1 MMGFGDTTALK
12 VRTMSEK
19 SQFFPVFLKPLL
31 AWAGGFLVF
40 SWLIGVPDSFV
51 RSAPTGI
58 AESRQIAESTG
69 DSGRLADGLGDRL
82 HGILAV
88 QQNAWNQGDIRQFM
102 DAYWNDEA
110 LTFSSGGKTTRGWQ
124 ATYERYKSRYPDRA
138 AMGQLTFDALETSQ
152 IDEQAALTLGN
163 WKLEK
168 DKPARGNFS
177 LVWKR
182 IDGQWRIVHDHSSLL
197 TEPN

>member
-1 MMGFGDTTALK
+1 
-12 VRTMSEK
+12 
-19 SQFFPVFLKPLL
+19 
-31 AWAGGFLVF
+31 VF
-40 SWLIGVPDSFV
+40 SWLVGVPDSFV
-51 RSAPTGI
+51 RSASTGI
-58 AESRQIAESTG
+58 AESSQIPESTG

-82 HGILAV
+82 HGILAI

-102 DAYWNDEA
+102 DAYWNEEA

-124 ATYERYKSRYPDRA
+124 ATYERYKSKYPDRT

-163 WKLEK
+163 WKLDK

-182 IDGQWRIVHDHSSLL
+182 IDGQWKIVHDHSSLL
-197 TEPN
+197 AEPN

>member
-1 MMGFGDTTALK
+1 MTGFGDTTALG
-12 VRTMSEK
+12 VRIMGEK
-19 SQFFPVFLKPLL
+19 SRSFSVISKLL
-31 AWAGGFLVF
+31 LVWAGGFLVF
-40 SWLIGVPDSFV
+40 SWLVGVPDSFV
-51 RSAPTGI
+51 RSASTGI
-58 AESRQIAESTG
+58 AESSQIAGSTG

-110 LTFSSGGKTTRGWQ
+110 LTFSSGGKTTRSWQ

-152 IDEQAALTLGN
+152 IDEHAALTLGN

-182 IDGQWRIVHDHSSLL
+182 IDGEWKIVHDHSSLL

>member
-1 MMGFGDTTALK
+1 M
-12 VRTMSEK
+12 MSEK
-19 SQFFPVFLKPLL
+19 HMVSQKPPLFPVISKSLLSAAVFFAMFFWLFGVQIWPVQNGPVPTGPL
-31 AWAGGFLVF
+31 VN
-40 SWLIGVPDSFV
+40 
-51 RSAPTGI
+51 RSAVYAASTQMPT
-58 AESRQIAESTG
+58 RPN
-69 DSGRLADGLGDRL
+69 DRLEERL

-110 LTFSSGGKTTRGWQ
+110 LTFSSGGTTTRGWQ

-163 WKLEK
+163 WKLDK

-182 IDGQWRIVHDHSSLL
+182 IDGQWKIVHDHSSLL

>member
-1 MMGFGDTTALK
+1 M
-12 VRTMSEK
+12 MSEQHMV
-19 SQFFPVFLKPLL
+19 SQKPPLFPVISKILL
-31 AWAGGFLVF
+31 SAAGFFALFFGL
-40 SWLIGVPDSFV
+40 LGVQTGPAGNGPVQNGPFV
-51 RSAPTGI
+51 NRSAIYAVSAPMPT
-58 AESRQIAESTG
+58 RPNDQ
-69 DSGRLADGLGDRL
+69 LGDRL

-88 QQNAWNQGDIRQFM
+88 QQNAWNQGNIRQFM

-124 ATYERYKSRYPDRA
+124 ATYERYKSKYPDQA

-152 IDEQAALTLGN
+152 IGEQAALTLGN
-163 WKLEK
+163 WKLDK
-168 DKPARGNFS
+168 DKPAHGNFS

-182 IDGQWRIVHDHSSLL
+182 IDGQWKIVHDHSSLL

>member
-1 MMGFGDTTALK
+1 M
-12 VRTMSEK
+12 MSEQHIV
-19 SQFFPVFLKPLL
+19 SQKPPLSPVISK
-31 AWAGGFLVF
+31 FLVSLAVF
-40 SWLIGVPDSFV
+40 FAMFFWLYGVQNGPLV
-51 RSAPTGI
+51 NRSAIFAASAPMPT
-58 AESRQIAESTG
+58 RPNDQ
-69 DSGRLADGLGDRL
+69 LVDRL

-102 DAYWNDEA
+102 AAYWNHEA

-124 ATYERYKSRYPDRA
+124 ATYERYKSKYPDQA

-163 WKLEK
+163 WKLDK

-182 IDGQWRIVHDHSSLL
+182 IDGQWKIVHDHSSLL
-197 TEPN
+197 AEPN

>member
-1 MMGFGDTTALK
+1 MKSD
-12 VRTMSEK
+12 K
-19 SQFFPVFLKPLL
+19 SQLFPMFSKPML
-31 AWAGGFLVF
+31 AWVCGFLVF
-40 SWLIGVPDSFV
+40 SWLIGAPGSMV
-51 RSAPTGI
+51 RSESTRI
-58 AESRQIAESTG
+58 AESTQIAESTG
-69 DSGRLADGLGDRL
+69 DAGRFADGLADRL

-88 QQNAWNQGDIRQFM
+88 QQMAWNRGDIRQFM
-102 DAYWNDEA
+102 DGYWNDEG

-124 ATYERYKSRYPDRA
+124 ATLDRYKNRYPDRS
-138 AMGQLTFDALETSQ
+138 AMGQLTFEGLETSQ
-152 IDEQAALTLGN
+152 IDQQAALTLGN

-182 IDGQWRIVHDHSSLL
+182 IDGEWKIVHDHSSLL

>member
-1 MMGFGDTTALK
+1 MFA
-12 VRTMSEK
+12 
-19 SQFFPVFLKPLL
+19 
-31 AWAGGFLVF
+31 A
-40 SWLIGVPDSFV
+40 
-51 RSAPTGI
+51 SAPMP
-58 AESRQIAESTG
+58 ARPN
-69 DSGRLADGLGDRL
+69 DRLEDRL
-82 HGILAV
+82 HGILGV

-124 ATYERYKSRYPDRA
+124 ATYERYKSKYPDRA

-163 WKLEK
+163 WKLDK

-182 IDGQWRIVHDHSSLL
+182 IDGQWKIVHDHSSLL

>member
-1 MMGFGDTTALK
+1 M
-12 VRTMSEK
+12 MSEK
-19 SQFFPVFLKPLL
+19 RMVSQKPRL
-31 AWAGGFLVF
+31 FLVISKSLLSAAGF
-40 SWLIGVPDSFV
+40 FTLFFWLFGVQTEPVQNGPFV
-51 RSAPTGI
+51 NRSAIYAAPAPMRT
-58 AESRQIAESTG
+58 RPNDQ
-69 DSGRLADGLGDRL
+69 LGDRL

-88 QQNAWNQGDIRQFM
+88 QQNAWNQGNIRQFM
-102 DAYWNDEA
+102 AAYWNDEA

-124 ATYERYKSRYPDRA
+124 ATYERYKSKYPDRA

-163 WKLEK
+163 WKLDK

-182 IDGQWRIVHDHSSLL
+182 IDGQWKIVHDHSSLL

>member
-1 MMGFGDTTALK
+1 M
-12 VRTMSEK
+12 MSEK
-19 SQFFPVFLKPLL
+19 HMVSQKPRLFQVISKSLLSLAVFFAMVFWLFEMQNGPSQNGPL
-31 AWAGGFLVF
+31 VN
-40 SWLIGVPDSFV
+40 
-51 RSAPTGI
+51 RSAIYAVSAPMP
-58 AESRQIAESTG
+58 ARPNDQL
-69 DSGRLADGLGDRL
+69 RDRL

-88 QQNAWNQGDIRQFM
+88 QQKAWNQGDIRHFM

-124 ATYERYKSRYPDRA
+124 ATYERYKSKYPDRA
-138 AMGQLTFDALETSQ
+138 AMGQLTFDSLETSQ

-163 WKLEK
+163 WKLDK

-182 IDGQWRIVHDHSSLL
+182 IDGQWKIVHDHSSLL